1 MEVILIE
8 RVHRLGDL
16 GDRVKVKPGY
26 ARNFLIPT
34 RKAVPATAASLA
46 RFETAR
52 DELIKSQ
59 ELALAEARSLA
70 KALENLSVT
79 VRARAGSEGKLFG
92 SVGTLDIATAVT
104 AAGVAMEKK
113 QIRLPQGPLREIGV
127 HEIRVHLHPDVDVA
141 IKVVIAAED
150 EGTA

>member
-104 AAGVAMEKK
+104 AAGVVMEKK

-141 IKVVIAAED
+141 IKVVIVAED

>member
-26 ARNFLIPT
+26 ARNFLIPS

-46 RFETAR
+46 KFEAAR
-52 DELIKSQ
+52 GELIKSQ

-70 KALENLSVT
+70 KAVENLSVT
-79 VRARAGSEGKLFG
+79 IRARAGSEGKLFG

-104 AAGVAMEKK
+104 EAGVALEKK
-113 QIRLPQGPLREIGV
+113 HIRLPQGPLREIGT
-127 HEIRVHLHPDVDVA
+127 HEVRVHLHPDVDVA

-150 EGTA
+150 EGTS

>member
-104 AAGVAMEKK
+104 AAGVVMEKK

-127 HEIRVHLHPDVDVA
+127 HEIRLHLHPDVDVA
-141 IKVVIAAED
+141 IKVVIVAED
-150 EGTA
+150 EGSS